1 MKLHS
6 LFSRQA
12 VERKRIAHKGGSG
25 RACTSSAH
33 LRALHGTR
41 NQKHIITILKKK
53 GGGIRNV
60 KETNN
65 VVVIVFQESG
75 LGQQQ

>member
-41 NQKHIITILKKK
+41 NQKHITILKKK
-53 GGGIRNV
+53 GGVIRNV
-60 KETNN
+60 KKTNN
-65 VVVIVFQESG
+65 VVVIVLQESG